1 MPRPV
6 GALASKSRLMTASN
20 WSSVWKTVKS
30 SSGKKLDGKTRR
42 PWEFTTKG
50 FMHPPRGRSLRRRN
64 LTTEG
69 VLLSYN
75 GGTDQAPL
83 AESQGAGA
91 TRLRPRRRR
100 GPEGEPPGG
109 PPRRS
114 PAWERGARRG

>member
-1 MPRPV
+1 MMPRPV

-83 AESQGAGA
+83 AESQGAGLPGCGHGDVA
-91 TRLRPRRRR
+91 GRR
-100 GPEGEPPGG
+100 GSRRADRLDGRRPG
-109 PPRRS
+109 S
-114 PAWERGARRG
+114 AA